1 MALDIQ
7 ANFKAFATDETYVKA
22 AAEIMINSIA
32 EDDINSLLKVIPDVS
47 NGAPLAVVDQL
58 DKVTK
63 TDAGAGDN
71 SITKSIGGFQQK
83 WDVRD
88 LGVHIKWAWSDFQST
103 FITFGMNKGIRK
115 ADLTSSDLGDFLE
128 SLGNNAI
135 KRDFSRIALMANE
148 SAATVSGGGYFNDAG
163 VDVADYN
170 MLDKG
175 LSATLDYLSTVGRF
189 QKNFVYIPQN
199 EITARQYQFDG
210 LNGTK
215 KVSDIAIE
223 LEDLAVDFD
232 PNHQIC
238 NHKMIQGFKK
248 ELRDAGSFPTD
259 ATRDMLTNGV
269 SATNINGYSTSSSKV
284 YDRYTKN
291 DTTGIFS
298 GAGAGDVHNPNF
310 MILTEK
316 DNLLMGMDSENA
328 ISDIEW
334 FRDPIRD
341 EVHFKCK
348 YRADFKV
355 ANPDK
360 LLVASSYDPT
370 A

>member
-7 ANFKAFATDETYVKA
+7 ANFKAFASSETYVSE

-32 EDDINSLLKVIPDVS
+32 EDDVNGMLTVVPDVA
-47 NGAPLAVVDQL
+47 NGAPLAVVDQM

-63 TDAGAGDN
+63 TDAGCGDN
-71 SITKSIGGFQQK
+71 AISKTIGGFQQK

-88 LGVHIKWAWSDFQST
+88 LSVHVKWCWSDFKSS
-103 FITFGMNKGIRK
+103 FLSFGLSKGIRK
-115 ADLTSSDLGDFLE
+115 ADLTAADFGDFLE

-135 KRDFSRIALMANE
+135 TRDFGRIALMGNE
-148 SAATVSGGGYFNDAG
+148 SAATVANGGYFNNSG
-163 VDVADYN
+163 VDVADYSQI
-170 MLDKG
+170 DKG

-189 QKNFVYIPQN
+189 QKNFVNIPQN

-248 ELRDAGSFPTD
+248 ELRNAGAFPTD
-259 ATRDMLTNGV
+259 ATRDMLVNGV
-269 SATNINGYSTSSSKV
+269 GAMNINGYSTSSSKV

-291 DTTGIFS
+291 DTTGIFT
-298 GAGAGDVHNPNF
+298 GAEEGDYHNPNF